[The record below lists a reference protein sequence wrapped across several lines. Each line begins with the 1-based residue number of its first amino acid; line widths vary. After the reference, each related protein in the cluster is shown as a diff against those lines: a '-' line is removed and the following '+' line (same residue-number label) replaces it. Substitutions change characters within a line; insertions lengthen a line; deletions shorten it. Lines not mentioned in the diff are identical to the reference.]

1 MEFFQIVLITLFVFA
16 ISFLFSMIGLGG
28 GQLYMPLFYYLGMN
42 LKSEA
47 IPLALL
53 LNFIT
58 IFSATIT
65 YIKNKLIVIK
75 EVLPFAIAIIFSPFL
90 GAYLAGFIPNRILLL
105 IFALILIVVA
115 LDLLIKRRQ
124 RFVIKSDKS
133 RFIVVIIAGVLIG
146 TMVGMLGR
154 GAGSFV
160 IPVLLYMGF
169 AAKIAIGTAS
179 LMNAL
184 SSFTGF
190 IGTVNTG
197 IFKWYLIFFI
207 GASIAGSQLGS
218 RLMVKKMKA
227 EALKKIFA
235 LIIGAVGLVMILN
248 LMIG

>member
-1 MEFFQIVLITLFVFA
+1 MELLHILLITIFVFV

-28 GQLYMPLFYYLGMN
+28 GQLYMPLFYYLGMD
-42 LKSEA
+42 LKAEA

-53 LNFIT
+53 LNFLT
-58 IFSATIT
+58 ILSATIT
-65 YIKNKLIVIK
+65 YAKHKLIVIK
-75 EVLPFAIAIIFSPFL
+75 DVLPFIISIMFSPFL
-90 GAYLAGFIPNRILLL
+90 GAYFAGFIPDRILLL
-105 IFALILIVVA
+105 IFALILIAVS
-115 LDLLIKRRQ
+115 LDLLIKRKQ
-124 RFVIKSDKS
+124 RLIIKSYKS
-133 RFIVVIIAGVLIG
+133 KFIVGIIAGILIG

-160 IPVLLYMGF
+160 VPVLLYMGF

-197 IFKWYLIFFI
+197 IFKWYLLPFI
-207 GASIAGSQLGS
+207 AASIIGSQLGS

-235 LIIGAVGLVMILN
+235 LIIGVVGLVMILN
-248 LMIG
+248 LIIG